1 MKRLIAVLPAVVIA
15 LALFGCGS
23 KDPPAAST
31 RHHAPAAS
39 ASASTATPSSTACPK
54 GTVPNT
60 LYAGPGCLTKAQ
72 AHQQHAQQAAAQ
84 VAAKAQARAHTA
96 AADKRSDMKSW
107 DRSVGLANSVAIYKD
122 IHVRI
127 YRDAST
133 GDVAAIMVDGQ
144 RLANDAQAAIS
155 NPPPYHR
162 AIYLQYA
169 NNELAAGNAIA
180 GGNFTVGLAGM
191 KAAQAEFGQFV
202 GSW

>member
-1 MKRLIAVLPAVVIA
+1 MKRLIALLPAVVIA

-31 RHHAPAAS
+31 HHHAPAAS
-39 ASASTATPSSTACPK
+39 ASAPTATPNSTACPK

-60 LYAGPGCLTKAQ
+60 LYSGCLTKAQ
-72 AHQQHAQQAAAQ
+72 VRKQHAQQ
-84 VAAKAQARAHTA
+84 VAAKAQARAQTA
-96 AADKRSDMKSW
+96 AADKRSAMKSW

-133 GDVAAIMVDGQ
+133 GDVAAVMVDGQ

-162 AIYLQYA
+162 GIYLQYA
-169 NNELAAGNAIA
+169 NNELAAGNAIV

-191 KAAQAEFGQFV
+191 KTAQAEFGQFV